1 MSNSFPVPFIRQ
13 KQAFSYTRRS
23 VKYGNLLYLLRGQTF
38 IPFEP
43 FTAACMKDAV

>member
-1 MSNSFPVPFIRQ
+1 MFNGFSVPFVRQ
-13 KQAFSYTRRS
+13 KQAFSYTKRS
-23 VKYGNLLYLLRGQTF
+23 VKYSNLQYLLRGQTF